1 MNGRL
6 ALIAAVLMLTWPAV
20 AEDWTSSATKPRTP
34 HVAVEPVQPVTL
46 TPGKTAKADIRFRV
60 APGFHIN
67 SSKPTSELLIPTI
80 VEFLPI
86 PQVKIGKVT
95 YPPGK
100 DFVFKAAP
108 DEKLN
113 VYSGEVV
120 VTVLLSAAKP
130 LSPGTYQLQGDLRYQ
145 ACDDQSCF
153 PPKTVRV
160 EVPVV
165 VAPKKS

>member
-1 MNGRL
+1 MSLRL
-6 ALIAAVLMLTWPAV
+6 VQIVAVLAFTVTALG
-20 AEDWTSSATKPRTP
+20 EDWTSSAAGPRAA
-34 HVAVEPVQPVTL
+34 HVTVEPVQPVML
-46 TPGKTAKADIRFRV
+46 TAGRTAKAEIRFRV

-67 SSKPTSELLIPTI
+67 SSKPSSELLIPTL
-80 VEFLPI
+80 VEFSPI

-95 YPPGK
+95 YPPGE

-113 VYSGEVV
+113 VYSGDVV

-130 LSPGTYQLQGDLRYQ
+130 LSPGAYRLQADIRYQ
-145 ACDDQSCF
+145 ACDDRSCF
-153 PPKTVRV
+153 PPKTVRL

-165 VAPKKS
+165 VAPRKS